1 MINTASVR
9 MIDDTQ
15 VPKKKHMVMNQ
26 KINNYY
32 KLYIMQYE
40 RIFKL
45 TFATIAINHYRFKC
59 SRNDSQNFKHL
70 KSDKKKNCWLELPQL
85 VNCADSFCSTE
96 EM

>member
-1 MINTASVR
+1 
-9 MIDDTQ
+9 
-15 VPKKKHMVMNQ
+15 MVMNQ

-45 TFATIAINHYRFKC
+45 TFAIIAINHYRFKC

-70 KSDKKKNCWLELPQL
+70 KSDKKKNTGLNYLSWLIVQTAFALL
-85 VNCADSFCSTE
+85 KRCDLLGFHVIITYFILLFY
-96 EM
+96 